1 MWVFLVYLYLKN
13 LFYFPFLGI
22 DSAGKNQLKA
32 VTQGLAALIVC
43 QVEELKSSDD
53 MKLLEKSMLFLTE
66 KCVEFCVKKINRQ
79 VNLLLQIFTT
89 RWRMLRN
96 QLILHFFQLQ
106 WHSLY

>member
-1 MWVFLVYLYLKN
+1 MQVFLVHLY
-13 LFYFPFLGI
+13 FYFPFLGI

-79 VNLLLQIFTT
+79 VKLIQIFTT
-89 RWRMLRN
+89 RWHMHRS
-96 QLILHFFQLQ
+96 QLIFCPFQLQ
-106 WHSLY
+106 WRSL